1 MLKPVQASSHLCPLK
16 SALPA
21 VAQPGQGQCMCR
33 VCILAAAQEPFHS
46 TVKLRICARHCE
58 GQTNAVSG
66 HEQNICFGNTCCAQ
80 LLQHLN
86 GLQCLQSAMPLLLEP
101 SCNVFGSL
109 HACSDSKPLLAET
122 SSIASRS
129 KHPWARSSLTCA
141 AALDMRLAKL
151 RCAPAGA
158 AQCVEI
164 EQCACMPQGNLLTRS
179 HASCHACCVCA
190 CDAQDHSF
198 MAKQ

>member
-1 MLKPVQASSHLCPLK
+1 M
-16 SALPA
+16 
-21 VAQPGQGQCMCR
+21 
-33 VCILAAAQEPFHS
+33 LAAAQEPFHS
-46 TVKLRICARHCE
+46 TFKLRICARHCE

-86 GLQCLQSAMPLLLEP
+86 SWEP

-141 AALDMRLAKL
+141 AALDMRYA
-151 RCAPAGA
+151 RMWCAA
-158 AQCVEI
+158 AATAARSVEI
-164 EQCACMPQGNLLTRS
+164 EQCACMPGGNLLKRS
-179 HASCHACCVCA
+179 RDPCPCMLPVMHRTIHGQTVKRP
-190 CDAQDHSF
+190 HIL
-198 MAKQ
+198 MG